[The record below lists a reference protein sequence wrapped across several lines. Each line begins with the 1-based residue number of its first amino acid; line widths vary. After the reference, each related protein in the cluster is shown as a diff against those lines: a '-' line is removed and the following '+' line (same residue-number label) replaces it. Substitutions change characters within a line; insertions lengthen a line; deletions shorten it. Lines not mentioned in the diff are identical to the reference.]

1 MDTGERTGTLGCV
14 LIGIADVLDEDNE
27 MTLRSMS
34 TIVEPFIL
42 ILLGFV
48 VGFVALSMFLPL
60 LDLTSAT
67 QGAA

>member
-1 MDTGERTGTLGCV
+1 
-14 LIGIADVLDEDNE
+14 